1 MKMPEVPAEGNMLVQ
16 PIRYKIV
23 KKLREEKRPM
33 YVDEIARGIDE
44 DRRLVS
50 FHLTTLEEHGFAE
63 SEFRIIERPQSK
75 GKAGRFYTLTP
86 KVESVLSRIKDAM
99 DI

>member
-1 MKMPEVPAEGNMLVQ
+1 MSEVPSEGNMLLQ

-23 KKLREEKRPM
+23 KKLREEDRPM
-33 YVDEIARGIDE
+33 YVDEIAREIEE

-50 FHLTTLEEHGFAE
+50 FHLTTLEEHDFAK

-75 GKAGRFYTLTP
+75 GKAGRFYTLTS
-86 KVESVLSRIKDAM
+86 KVESVLQEIKDAV

>member
-1 MKMPEVPAEGNMLVQ
+1 MPEVPSEGNLLMQ

-33 YVDEIARGIDE
+33 YVDEIATGIKE

-50 FHLTTLEEHGFAE
+50 FHLTTLEEHEFAK
-63 SEFRIIERPQSK
+63 SEFHVIDRPQSK

-86 KVESVLSRIKDAM
+86 KVESVLRELREAM
-99 DI
+99 EI